1 MDENYTSCTW
11 NLRKKWHLC
20 KIFAR
25 IFVWFPIATFARD
38 ITVPF
43 EGNKEKNNDL

>member
-25 IFVWFPIATFARD
+25 IFVWFPSATFAKD

-43 EGNKEKNNDL
+43 EGNKKNSDL